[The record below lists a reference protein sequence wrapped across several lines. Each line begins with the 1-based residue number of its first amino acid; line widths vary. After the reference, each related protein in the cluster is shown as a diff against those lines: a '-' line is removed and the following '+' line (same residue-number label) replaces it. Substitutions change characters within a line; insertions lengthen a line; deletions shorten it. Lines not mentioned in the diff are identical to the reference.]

1 MSAAAQT
8 PVTGLLTET
17 ADYDTP
23 GSWGRA
29 SVGWPEVKGDQAYAM
44 YVFANCVQ
52 SVPYGSYVL
61 VSQRGQYGATE
72 SVLRVHAQHLAQLQ
86 KDYAQAGAPDV
97 ATSIARREQ
106 YGNLNPTGNRES
118 APLWT
123 ANTNELD
130 PHELDI
136 EQQFEAPAADASHH
150 SKNGATNG
158 LPFGIIDPDYARI
171 FTKARILAWQ
181 YGYALVMHGSFTR
194 DLDLLLVPWEDRAF
208 NDAVKPIVNMLA
220 EQCGLTIREG
230 DPTAKPHGRTCW
242 SLHLPGFGEPRWVD
256 LSVMPCSTSIATA
269 TETLP
274 TPANAPPLADPV
286 ALLTVPP
293 SGTGLVVGLTETAHR
308 LPPGEYSLFADEWQA
323 TCSGCGCT
331 DDRACAGGCS
341 WLAVDRVARTGICS
355 NCPAALQAWKNQR
368 PGA

>member
-1 MSAAAQT
+1 MSAPAQ
-8 PVTGLLTET
+8 PQATGLLTQM

-29 SVGWPEVKGDQAYAM
+29 SVGWPEIKGDQAYAM

-72 SVLRVHAQHLAQLQ
+72 SVLRVHAQHLVKLQ
-86 KDYAQAGAPDV
+86 QDYAQAGTPDV
-97 ATSIARREQ
+97 KTSIARREQ
-106 YGNLNPTGNRES
+106 YGNLNATSNREA

-123 ANTNELD
+123 ATTDTLD
-130 PHELDI
+130 AHELDI
-136 EQQFEAPAADASHH
+136 EQQFGTPETAPEPDLYGDLLVAHH
-150 SKNGATNG
+150 NHAGYSAIVPKAGGKELCRVYGDQHRRQAVALAERLQPIELQG
-158 LPFGIIDPDYARI
+158 DVVRQGWPLFGIIDPDYARI

-208 NDAVKPIVNMLA
+208 NGAVTPIVNMLA

-230 DPTAKPHGRTCW
+230 DPTSKPHGRTCW

-256 LSVMPCSTSIATA
+256 LSVMPC
-269 TETLP
+269 
-274 TPANAPPLADPV
+274 APSV
-286 ALLTVPP
+286 A
-293 SGTGLVVGLTETAHR
+293 
-308 LPPGEYSLFADEWQA
+308 
-323 TCSGCGCT
+323 
-331 DDRACAGGCS
+331 
-341 WLAVDRVARTGICS
+341 
-355 NCPAALQAWKNQR
+355 PAA
-368 PGA
+368 PGAVIGILDQALNEGDGSYKP